1 MRISAEQAAGELS
14 GKNNILIL
22 SHASPDGDTL
32 GCAFSLWNA
41 LHALGKRARVLC
53 PDPLPRQFSFLYEG
67 YTEEAFREEYIVAVD
82 VAALQL
88 LGQYRETYAERIDL
102 CIDHHPSNG
111 LYAVKTC
118 LVPEAAA
125 CCEILAG
132 IIPLMGAQI
141 TPLIASCLYTGVS
154 TDTGCFKFSNT
165 TANTHRTAARLIE
178 CGADFRPINERLFD
192 TKSRARVQ
200 IEREA
205 LSSMRFYAEDRIAL
219 IAISQAMAAMAEES
233 DLDGISSLPRMIEGV
248 EIGITLR
255 EKPDGTVKASVRTTS
270 TADASN
276 LCARFGGGGHARA
289 AGCTL
294 NADLETAAKMLVG
307 AAEELL

>member
-53 PDPLPRQFSFLYEG
+53 PDPLPERFSCLYEG

-88 LGQYRETYAERIDL
+88 LGQCRETYAERIDL

-111 LYAVKTC
+111 LYAAKTC

-125 CCEILAG
+125 CCEILAK
-132 IIPLMGAQI
+132 IIPLMGVQL
-141 TPLIASCLYTGVS
+141 TPLIANCLYTGVS

-165 TANTHRTAARLIE
+165 TAATHRTAALLIE
-178 CGADFRPINERLFD
+178 CGADFRTINERLFD

-219 IAISQAMAAMAEES
+219 IAISQAMAAMADES

-248 EIGITLR
+248 EVGITLR

-270 TADASN
+270 AVDASG

-294 NADLETAAKMLVG
+294 DANLETAAKTLVS